1 MRKPI
6 PRVRKSTLRLGP
18 RMVYGRPEVA
28 VAVICRDG
36 IPVGADAV
44 RKVLAE
50 SRILINESLRRREVP
65 NPPGGWRL
73 IMVHPDEQW
82 RDYLSPGVV
91 AQAEAELADAPASAA
106 VVVVLAMTWGE
117 RR

>member
-1 MRKPI
+1 
-6 PRVRKSTLRLGP
+6 
-18 RMVYGRPEVA
+18 MVYGRPGVA
-28 VAVICRDG
+28 VAVVCPNG
-36 IPVGADAV
+36 IPFGADAV
-44 RKVLAE
+44 QEVLPE
-50 SRILINESLRRREVP
+50 SRVLINESLLRRKIP

-91 AQAEAELADAPASAA
+91 AQAEADLAGAPASAP
-106 VVVVLAMTWGE
+106 VVVVLAMSWTE

>member
-28 VAVICRDG
+28 VAVICPGG

-44 RKVLAE
+44 QKVLAE
-50 SRILINESLRRREVP
+50 SRVLINESLLRRKIP
-65 NPPGGWRL
+65 NPPRGWRL
-73 IMVHPDEQW
+73 IMIHPDEQW

-106 VVVVLAMTWGE
+106 VVVVLAMTRGE